1 MAKLKWGMIGGGEG
15 SQIGPAHRLGA
26 GLDGA
31 FDFVAGALDHRPD
44 TGRDYGQ
51 RLGLAPDRA
60 YGDWQEMLKG
70 ESTRDDRIDLVT
82 VATPNATHFE
92 ITKAFLEKGFH
103 VLCEKPMTMTVEE
116 GEEIVKI
123 ARASGNICAVNYGY
137 SGYSLVRHMKAMVA
151 RGDLGAIRLIKAEFA
166 HGHHADAADADNPR
180 VRWRYDPAQAGVSA
194 QFADCGIHAL
204 HMASFVIGQEATH
217 LSADIVSCIASREL
231 EDDAMVNLRFDGGAV
246 GRLWT
251 SSVAIG
257 RQHGLTLQVFGE
269 KGGLRWSQEHPNQ
282 LYWMPLNERLQIIE
296 RGEANLSPEA
306 DRTTRVTIGHA
317 EGMPLAFANIYK
329 DLAEVIN
336 AAKAGTAPDPAAN
349 LYPRAEDGLRSMAA
363 VEAVAESGKAHG
375 VWVDARPPMFRPS

>member
-1 MAKLKWGMIGGGEG
+1 MTKMGWGMIGGGEG

-26 GLDGA
+26 GLDGL
-31 FDFVAGALDHRPD
+31 FEFRAGALDHRAEA
-44 TGRDYGQ
+44 GRDYGQ

-60 YGDWQEMLKG
+60 YGDWREMLEG
-70 ESTRDDRIDLVT
+70 EKNRPDRVDLVT

-92 ITKAFLEKGFH
+92 ITKAFLEAGFH

-116 GEEIVKI
+116 GEEIVRT
-123 ARASGNICAVNYGY
+123 ARAADRICAVNYGY
-137 SGYSLVRHMKAMVA
+137 SGYSLVRHMRAMVA
-151 RGDLGAIRLIKAEFA
+151 RGDLGKIRLVKAEFA

-204 HMASFVIGQEATH
+204 HMASFVIGQEVAR
-217 LSADIVSCIASREL
+217 LSADTVSCIESRTL

-269 KGGLRWSQEHPNQ
+269 KGGLAWAQEQPNQ
-282 LYWMPLNERLQIIE
+282 LYWMPLGGRREVIE
-296 RGEANLSPEA
+296 RGEAGLSPEA
-306 DRTTRVTIGHA
+306 DRTSRVTIGHA
-317 EGMPLAFANIYK
+317 EGMPLAFANIYA
-329 DLAEVIN
+329 DLAEAIAARN
-336 AAKAGTAPDPAAN
+336 AGREMDPAAD

-363 VEAVAESGKAHG
+363 VFAVAESGKRDGA
-375 VWVDARPPMFRPS
+375 WTEARPPMFR